1 MERNE
6 SLDYLLY
13 LFYSQTSMISL
24 FGQIWYVIPRVPT
37 TVYRSI
43 DLQRSSPRPSDQILA
58 KSGVLLG
65 IMARN
70 VNNKDRGGGGF
81 ILAFQLVPSALVLVI
96 HCFCRTPA
104 YPARYI
110 FSTPL
115 LLGVVCHVNFARLA
129 KGGRA
134 GLLTHCHRPGS
145 SLDRA
150 ARARR
155 GQRERDANLADAD
168 ERVNSTA
175 AH

>member
-1 MERNE
+1 M
-6 SLDYLLY
+6 
-13 LFYSQTSMISL
+13 
-24 FGQIWYVIPRVPT
+24 
-37 TVYRSI
+37 VYRSI

-65 IMARN
+65 IMACN

-134 GLLTHCHRPGS
+134 GLLTHCHRPAS

-155 GQRERDANLADAD
+155 GQRERGMRIWPTPMKGLTRLPPINMLIVFETRDSA
-168 ERVNSTA
+168 EMRVIMA
-175 AH
+175 A